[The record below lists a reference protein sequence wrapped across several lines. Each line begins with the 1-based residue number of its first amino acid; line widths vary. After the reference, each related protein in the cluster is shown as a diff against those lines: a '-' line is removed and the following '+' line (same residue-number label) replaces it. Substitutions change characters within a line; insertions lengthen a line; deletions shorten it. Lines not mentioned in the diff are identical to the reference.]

1 MDLDDL
7 GRLDELVVSAQTSQ
21 GQSKEQ
27 KPIEKSV
34 SKAGGKKKPAAL
46 SSIDEESFIEQE
58 MVRRNNLL
66 KEQANAQRAMMG
78 PQSSQLIILP
88 KFCDKK
94 NGRLVIKSAQENQH
108 VRQDHHFQSKQL
120 GVSVVYL
127 ETNLSIGSGH
137 LRVYLLQRSHKI
149 KLETTSLR
157 FD

>member
-94 NGRLVIKSAQENQH
+94 NGRLVIKSAKKN
-108 VRQDHHFQSKQL
+108 
-120 GVSVVYL
+120 
-127 ETNLSIGSGH
+127 
-137 LRVYLLQRSHKI
+137 
-149 KLETTSLR
+149 
-157 FD
+157 